1 MIKSRVLRW
10 GDCPGLPGEPWVIAR
25 VLIRGGKEDPSQ
37 WERNLK
43 GLLALEMKEESEA
56 KE

>member
-1 MIKSRVLRW
+1 M
-10 GDCPGLPGEPWVIAR
+10 PGEPWVIAR